1 MNTLEPRTPEEL
13 AAALGEAAGA
23 GRTIAL
29 GGRFTKQAM
38 GGPLAE
44 ASVTVS
50 TAGLKRVRAYEPRDL
65 TVSVEAGLGYAELSE
80 LLARDRLMLP
90 LDPPFAA
97 RATLGGI
104 VAAATCGPRRRLYG
118 APRDVVIGMEFVT
131 LEGKLIQSG
140 GMVVKNVAG
149 LDLGKLMIGSF
160 GTLAAIAVVNFK
172 LFPMP
177 PCARTFVQRF
187 ERLEKAIGARNAILR
202 SVLTP
207 AAVDLLNPRAAAQLG
222 RDGWLLAIQAGGSA
236 AVIERYVRELAG
248 AEPLE
253 GDAERDLWQA
263 VREFTPAFLEANPAG
278 VVVRVSA
285 TLSQVSPVMES
296 LDAPA
301 VARAGTGVC
310 YGYFA
315 EASAAQAWMEGARRA
330 AGWKAVIEFAPA
342 ALKPELALWPDPG
355 PDLEVMRRIKRLFD
369 PGNLL
374 NPGRLYGRI

>member
-1 MNTLEPRTPEEL
+1 MSTLEPQTPQEL
-13 AAALGEAAGA
+13 AAALGEAAAA

-29 GGRFTKQAM
+29 GGRFTKLAM

-44 ASVTVS
+44 ADATLS
-50 TAGLKRVRAYEPRDL
+50 TAGLTRVRAYEPRDL
-65 TVSVEAGLGYAELSE
+65 TVSVEAGLSYVALSE

-90 LDPPFAA
+90 LDPPFASQ
-97 RATLGGI
+97 ATLGGI

-118 APRDVVIGMEFVT
+118 APRDVVIGMEFAT

-172 LFPMP
+172 LFPIP
-177 PCARTFVQRF
+177 PCARTFVLRF
-187 ERLEKAIGARNAILR
+187 ERLEDAVRARDGILR

-207 AAVDLLNPRAAAQLG
+207 AAVDLLNPRAAAQVG
-222 RDGWLLAIQAGGSA
+222 RDGWLLGVQAVGNA
-236 AVIERYVRELAG
+236 AVIERYGRELPD

-253 GDAERDLWQA
+253 GDAEAAFWRGI
-263 VREFTPAFLEANPAG
+263 REFTPEFLEANPAG
-278 VVVRVSA
+278 AVVRVSA
-285 TLSQVSPVMES
+285 TLSQVPPVMGS
-296 LDAPA
+296 LDASA

-315 EASAAQAWMEGARRA
+315 EARAAQVWIEESCRP
-330 AGWKAVIEFAPA
+330 AGRKAVVEFAPPN
-342 ALKPELALWPDPG
+342 LKRGLTLWPDPG
-355 PDLEVMRRIKRLFD
+355 PDLEVMRRVKRMFD

>member
-1 MNTLEPRTPEEL
+1 MNVLEPRNPEEL
-13 AAALGEAAGA
+13 AAALGEAAAA

-38 GGPLAE
+38 GGPPAE
-44 ASVTVS
+44 AGVTVS

-65 TVSVEAGLGYAELSE
+65 TVSVEAGLGYAELSD

-90 LDPPFAA
+90 LDPPFAS
-97 RATLGGI
+97 RATLGGV

-118 APRDVVIGMEFVT
+118 APRDVVIGMEFAT

-149 LDLGKLMIGSF
+149 LDLGKLMIGSL

-172 LFPMP
+172 LFPIP

-187 ERLEKAIGARNAILR
+187 ERLEGAIRARDGILR

-207 AAVDLLNPRAAAQLG
+207 AAVDLLNPRAAAQVG
-222 RDGWLLAIQAGGSA
+222 RDGWLLALQAGGNA
-236 AVIERYVRELAG
+236 AVIERYARELAG
-248 AEPLE
+248 AEPL
-253 GDAERDLWQA
+253 GAEAEQALWRSI
-263 VREFTPAFLEANPAG
+263 REFTPEFLEANPAG
-278 VVVRVSA
+278 AVVRVSG
-285 TLSQVSPVMES
+285 TLSQVPAVMGS
-296 LDAPA
+296 LDVPA

-315 EASAAQAWMEGARRA
+315 ETRAAQAWMEGARRA
-330 AGWKAVIEFAPA
+330 AGWKAVIEYAPPD
-342 ALKPELALWPDPG
+342 LKRGLTLWPDPG
-355 PDLEVMRRIKRLFD
+355 PDLEVMLKIKRMFD
-369 PGNLL
+369 PGNRL